1 MNQNFIE
8 YPFLKEPLE
17 SKVEVRVDSIERSYI
32 QKINVSDSGS
42 GYNVGDLIRFNDN
55 RISAEVSEV
64 LGEPVV
70 SIATTE
76 SLFDNVKFSYFDGKV
91 TGITTIPHSFNSM
104 EDIEIS
110 GISSALYRNI
120 EGFRKV
126 GITTVTTS
134 VAVAIG
140 NTTLDTNISLNG
152 STLSNKFQIDD
163 EIQINNE
170 KMLIIGVDNINN
182 RYRVSRG
189 YDNTTPGA
197 HSVDAEVNK
206 LLKEFTFNVNG
217 KF

>member
-76 SLFDNVKFSYFDGKV
+76 SLFDNVKIFIF
-91 TGITTIPHSFNSM
+91 
-104 EDIEIS
+104 
-110 GISSALYRNI
+110 
-120 EGFRKV
+120 
-126 GITTVTTS
+126 
-134 VAVAIG
+134 
-140 NTTLDTNISLNG
+140 
-152 STLSNKFQIDD
+152 
-163 EIQINNE
+163 
-170 KMLIIGVDNINN
+170 
-182 RYRVSRG
+182 
-189 YDNTTPGA
+189 
-197 HSVDAEVNK
+197 
-206 LLKEFTFNVNG
+206 
-217 KF
+217 